1 MEGLSSLIFLA
12 FLIAVFYFML
22 IRPQKK
28 RVQQHQELVNSV
40 AVGDDVV
47 TIGGLHGTV
56 SSLSDDTFELTVSPG
71 VNLRFVR
78 SAIARKLTDE
88 ATAEQREDD
97 ELASDEQQ

>member
-28 RVQQHQELVNSV
+28 RVQQHQQLVNSV

-71 VNLRFVR
+71 VNLTFVR
-78 SAIARKLTDE
+78 SAIARKLADE
-88 ATAEQREDD
+88 ATVEQREDD
-97 ELASDEQQ
+97 ELAGDEQQ

>member
-28 RVQQHQELVNSV
+28 RVRQHQALVESV
-40 AVGDDVV
+40 SIGDDVI

-56 SSLSDDTFELTVSPG
+56 SALDEETFDLTVSPG

-78 SAIARKLTDE
+78 SAIARKVTE
-88 ATAEQREDD
+88 ETEAEQSEDD
-97 ELASDEQQ
+97 ELAGDEQQ

>member
-28 RVQQHQELVNSV
+28 RVQQHQELVESI
-40 AVGDDVV
+40 AVGDDVI

-56 SSLSDDTFELTVSPG
+56 SSLGEETFDLTVSPG
-71 VNLRFVR
+71 VNLTFVR
-78 SAIARKLTDE
+78 SAIARKVTED
-88 ATAEQREDD
+88 TVAEQREDD
-97 ELASDEQQ
+97 ELAGDEQQ

>member
-28 RVQQHQELVNSV
+28 RVQEHKTLIDSV
-40 AVGDDVV
+40 SVGDDVI
-47 TIGGLHGTV
+47 TIGGLHGKV
-56 SSLSDDTFELTVSPG
+56 SSLDEDSFDLTVSPG

-78 SAIARKLTDE
+78 SAIARKVTEDHE
-88 ATAEQREDD
+88 IERREDD
-97 ELASDEQQ
+97 EFAGDEQA